1 MVVEHLFFIQGQTNI
16 QIDYSKNSNMVCLE
30 GQSDGIKLDKNKQ
43 IYYEG
48 VPAGEGGVYIFRV

>member
-1 MVVEHLFFIQGQTNI
+1 
-16 QIDYSKNSNMVCLE
+16 MVCLE

-48 VPAGEGGVYIFRV
+48 VPAGEGGFIFLGFNVLEK